1 MYKVTK
7 DFKTK
12 QPIKFRFWDTMG
24 LEGKD
29 GLQVD
34 DVIEMLD
41 GNIADKTDLSKRVYS
56 PSSDTSAKGEKINCV
71 AFLVDA
77 TNFALMDPGIVQKW
91 IKIRQAATDRDM
103 NPIVVVTHI
112 DGICKDT
119 ATKLE
124 KVFQSRAV
132 HEKVKEV
139 SFKLGPQENMVCPV
153 MNYTSQTETEKEIDI
168 LTLLVLRQILR
179 NCEQK
184 F

>member
-56 PSSDTSAKGEKINCV
+56 PTPDTSAKGEKIDCV
-71 AFLVDA
+71 AFLVNA
-77 TNFALMDPGIVQKW
+77 ESFSLMDEGIVQKW
-91 IKIRQAATDRDM
+91 IKIREAATDRDM

-112 DGICKDT
+112 DGICKET
-119 ATKLE
+119 AAKPE
-124 KVFQSRAV
+124 MVFHSKAV

-139 SFKLGPQENMVCPV
+139 SLKLGPQENMVCPV
-153 MNYTSQTETEKEIDI
+153 VNYTSQTETEEEIDI
-168 LTLLVLRQILR
+168 LTLLVLRQIRR
-179 NCEQK
+179 NCQQN